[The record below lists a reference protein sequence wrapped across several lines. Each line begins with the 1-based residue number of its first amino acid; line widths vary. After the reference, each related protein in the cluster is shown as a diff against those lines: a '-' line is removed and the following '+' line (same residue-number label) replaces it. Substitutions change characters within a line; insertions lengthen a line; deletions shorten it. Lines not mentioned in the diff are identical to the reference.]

1 MAALKLDPK
10 VLNYNE
16 MTPFKL
22 NTLSFID
29 DADGVLV
36 PMEGD
41 GRMMIVAMNGT
52 GSEQTLTLKKGT
64 GPMGAAQDKTAAIAN
79 GELIFMAVESG
90 LWYLA
95 EYKEGKCYDTEI
107 SASLQAHH
115 AGQGNIPQPYVRRA
129 HGGHGH
135 HRGRLHRPPVSQIL

>member
-1 MAALKLDPK
+1 MAAMKLDPK

-16 MTPFKL
+16 MNSFKL
-22 NTLSFID
+22 STLSFID

-52 GSEQTLTLKKGT
+52 GSEQTVTLKKGT
-64 GPMGAAQDKTAAIAN
+64 GPMGAAQDKTAAMAN

-90 LWYLA
+90 LYGQT
-95 EYKEGKCYDTEI
+95 EGENRGYIHVT
-107 SASLQAHH
+107 ASSGDLQM
-115 AGQGNIPQPYVRRA
+115 GCF
-129 HGGHGH
+129 
-135 HRGRLHRPPVSQIL
+135 RLPE